1 MKSNSTTTHT
11 LTPGWRRAA
20 PVLLVWL
27 LTLLRVATLVLF
39 LTQRGGAIRWLL
51 GKALTCLTV
60 IVIAI
65 LLLGGALLWGLW
77 QWLVL

>member
-1 MKSNSTTTHT
+1 MKSNGTTTHA

-20 PVLLVWL
+20 PVLLTWL

-39 LTQRGGAIRWLL
+39 LTQRGSGIRWLL

-60 IVIAI
+60 IGVAI
-65 LLLGGALLWGLW
+65 LLLGGALVWGLW